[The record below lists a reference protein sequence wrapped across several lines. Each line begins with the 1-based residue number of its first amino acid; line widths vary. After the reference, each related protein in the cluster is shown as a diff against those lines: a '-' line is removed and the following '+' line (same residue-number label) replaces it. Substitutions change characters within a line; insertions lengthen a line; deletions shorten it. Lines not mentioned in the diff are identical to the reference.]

1 MQPAYPVV
9 SGGSPCDP
17 APLDGDMERRLTR
30 LSSLVEIGKALAA
43 SLELEALLETVH
55 WQVGRVFDA
64 SSFFVAI
71 HEGGSREW
79 RMALCYEHG
88 ERQAPECYPLDE
100 GLTGYIIR
108 TRSRLMFRTPA
119 DLGAFL
125 EREGDIGVGEPAISW
140 MGVPLIAGD
149 RVVGAMVIQ
158 NYDREVQYQESDL
171 EFFSTVG
178 AQVAIAI
185 QNARLFRTV
194 YDRAQDLSVLLEI
207 SRALST
213 NLELEPLL
221 ETVYREVG
229 RIFDTRNFYIAVHE
243 KGSAEH
249 TLALRSEEG
258 VRLAPVTR
266 PIGTGITGYILE
278 TGNSLLL
285 GSLSE
290 AEGFAERMG
299 VKAVGKPPLS
309 WMGVPLPADDY
320 IAGIMAIQSYEKEHA
335 YDPTDL
341 SLFTMIAAQVAVA
354 VRNAQLYKEAR
365 RRAEEMASLVGH
377 AEIARL
383 ISEKKDYSI
392 RLHSEYTDEVGVL
405 TRSLN
410 EMLQQIQQRD
420 AQLMHYQEHLEEQV
434 SLRSEELM
442 WANTQALLAKGKAE
456 EASRAK
462 SAFLANMSHELR
474 TPLNAILLYSELMLD
489 EAAERGLAD
498 FQADLQKVRTSGKHL
513 LSLIDEILDLSKIEA
528 GRMTLFLEE
537 IDVAGLLRDV
547 STMIKPLMERNGNA
561 FVLRECPDPR
571 SVWSDRKK
579 LSQILYNLL
588 DNASKFTREGTI
600 TLTVG
605 PDAAP
610 SFFRIDVRDNG
621 IGMSAE
627 EVGRLFQEFTQADA
641 STTRKYSGTGLG
653 LALCRRFAE
662 LLGGQVWVES
672 ARGEGSTFHVRL
684 PIASGAGQPL
694 PGHQGTVLVVDDE
707 FTVRDA
713 LSRTLTKTGYWVAV
727 ANTGAEGLQTA
738 RSLHPDLVVL
748 DSLMPGLDGWE
759 VLRRLKAETALKDIP
774 VILLSA
780 HEGHERG
787 LEMGA
792 VATLRK
798 PVDCAALVE
807 AIAAHCGKQGPGTA
821 AG

>member
-1 MQPAYPVV
+1 
-9 SGGSPCDP
+9 
-17 APLDGDMERRLTR
+17 
-30 LSSLVEIGKALAA
+30 
-43 SLELEALLETVH
+43 
-55 WQVGRVFDA
+55 
-64 SSFFVAI
+64 
-71 HEGGSREW
+71 
-79 RMALCYEHG
+79 
-88 ERQAPECYPLDE
+88 
-100 GLTGYIIR
+100 
-108 TRSRLMFRTPA
+108 
-119 DLGAFL
+119 
-125 EREGDIGVGEPAISW
+125 
-140 MGVPLIAGD
+140 
-149 RVVGAMVIQ
+149 
-158 NYDREVQYQESDL
+158 
-171 EFFSTVG
+171 
-178 AQVAIAI
+178 
-185 QNARLFRTV
+185 
-194 YDRAQDLSVLLEI
+194 
-207 SRALST
+207 
-213 NLELEPLL
+213 
-221 ETVYREVG
+221 
-229 RIFDTRNFYIAVHE
+229 
-243 KGSAEH
+243 
-249 TLALRSEEG
+249 
-258 VRLAPVTR
+258 
-266 PIGTGITGYILE
+266 
-278 TGNSLLL
+278 
-285 GSLSE
+285 
-290 AEGFAERMG
+290 
-299 VKAVGKPPLS
+299 
-309 WMGVPLPADDY
+309 
-320 IAGIMAIQSYEKEHA
+320 
-335 YDPTDL
+335 
-341 SLFTMIAAQVAVA
+341 
-354 VRNAQLYKEAR
+354 
-365 RRAEEMASLVGH
+365 
-377 AEIARL
+377 
-383 ISEKKDYSI
+383 
-392 RLHSEYTDEVGVL
+392 
-405 TRSLN
+405 
-410 EMLQQIQQRD
+410 
-420 AQLMHYQEHLEEQV
+420 
-434 SLRSEELM
+434 
-442 WANTQALLAKGKAE
+442 
-456 EASRAK
+456 
-462 SAFLANMSHELR
+462 
-474 TPLNAILLYSELMLD
+474 
-489 EAAERGLAD
+489 
-498 FQADLQKVRTSGKHL
+498 
-513 LSLIDEILDLSKIEA
+513 
-528 GRMTLFLEE
+528 
-537 IDVAGLLRDV
+537 V